1 MIIRVLC
8 EKGARIMKTLTPI
21 RAKILEFVNQ
31 FVDDNGFPP
40 TVREIC
46 DAVNLRS
53 PSTVYFHLNVLKDEG
68 YLDKDGGKMRS
79 ISVKNKPAYKA
90 VPIVGTVTAGKP
102 ILAQEEICGYV
113 PFENAD
119 GVKLFALKVRG
130 DSMINAGILDGDIVI
145 VRQQSDAR
153 HGQIVVAMIEDEAT
167 VKRLNTKNGVWL
179 MPENDAYEPI
189 DGTYCTILGLV
200 VSLYRDNVI

>member
-1 MIIRVLC
+1 
-8 EKGARIMKTLTPI
+8 MKTLTPI
-21 RAKILEFVNQ
+21 RAKILEFVNR

-46 DAVNLRS
+46 EAVSLRS

-68 YLDKDGGKMRS
+68 YLSKDGGKMRS
-79 ISVKNKPAYKA
+79 LSVLNKPSYKA
-90 VPIVGTVTAGKP
+90 VPVVGTVTAGKP

-113 PFENAD
+113 PYENAE

-130 DSMINAGILDGDIVI
+130 DSMINAGILDGDTVV

-167 VKRLNTKNGVWL
+167 VKRLSLKNGIWL

-189 DGTYCTILGLV
+189 DGTHCTVLGLV
-200 VSLYRDNVI
+200 VGLYRDNVI

>member
-1 MIIRVLC
+1 
-8 EKGARIMKTLTPI
+8 MKTLTPI
-21 RAKILEFVNQ
+21 RAKILEFVNR

-46 DAVNLRS
+46 EAVSLRS

-68 YLDKDGGKMRS
+68 YLSKDGGKMRS
-79 ISVKNKPAYKA
+79 LSVKNKPSYKA
-90 VPIVGTVTAGKP
+90 VPVVGTVTAGKP
-102 ILAQEEICGYV
+102 ILAQEVICGYV
-113 PFENAD
+113 PYENAE

-130 DSMINAGILDGDIVI
+130 DSMINAGILDGDTVV

-167 VKRLNTKNGVWL
+167 VKRLSLKNGIWL

-189 DGTYCTILGLV
+189 DGTHCTVLGVV